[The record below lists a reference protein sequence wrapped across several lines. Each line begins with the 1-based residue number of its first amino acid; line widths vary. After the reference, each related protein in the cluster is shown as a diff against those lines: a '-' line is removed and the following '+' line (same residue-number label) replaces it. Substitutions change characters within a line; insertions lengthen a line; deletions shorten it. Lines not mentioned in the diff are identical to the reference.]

1 MAYLMGD
8 PVQKATIVARGDAL
22 GYTFHLPDEDRYL
35 HTREEL
41 IDWMKIGLA
50 GRAAEHVVFG
60 RVTNGAANDL
70 EKVTSLARAMVFEY
84 GMSEGVVSRTMRAD
98 NYALSEETKRLR
110 DSEQARLTDG
120 AYEEAIR
127 LLEKHRSGLDRV
139 AGALLEKE
147 TLNREEL
154 MTLLSDVKP
163 ESHASETVG
172 TVRVLPNADSTAA
185 RGS

>member
-50 GRAAEHVVFG
+50 GRAAERVVFG

-70 EKVTSLARAMVFEY
+70 EKVTALARAMVFEY
-84 GMSEGVVSRTMRAD
+84 GMAEEVVSRTMRAD

-110 DSEQARLTDG
+110 DKEQGLLTDG

-127 LLEKHRSGLDRV
+127 LLEKHRPALDRV
-139 AGALLEKE
+139 AGALLDRE
-147 TLNREEL
+147 TLSRDDL
-154 MTLLSDVKP
+154 VSLLADVEP
-163 ESHASETVG
+163 ESRSSDQVG
-172 TVRVLPNADSTAA
+172 AIRVLPRPDQA
-185 RGS
+185 